1 MISRV
6 VLLGIV
12 QGLTE
17 FLPVS
22 SSGHLVVFQRLLS
35 MEVPGV
41 TLEIALHLGTLL
53 AVFAVYGE
61 DFCRAIW
68 RFVAISIGVFGGR
81 RRLSELGS
89 DPASREALLLA
100 VGTAPAGVAGLALKD
115 LFESAFN
122 SPLTVVGGFVITGVL
137 LWLSAPARESPEAE
151 EVALRDVISLGAAIP
166 YGERRRAS
174 RSRRRRPRPSPDPLY
189 RGGTRRRRR
198 FTAETS
204 FSNASVWQALFIGLG
219 QALAITPGISRSGAT
234 VSAALRCGLPPDLA
248 ARFSFMLSIPAIL
261 GAAVTD
267 LIPAVVNGAFGI
279 ASPGAAGVVAV
290 PNASPMGA
298 SQLLLGAAVAAVAGI
313 VAIRV
318 FISSL
323 AKGGMRVFAVYCWSL
338 AVLTY
343 LFLC

>member
-35 MEVPGV
+35 MEAPGV

-53 AVFAVYGE
+53 AVFAMYGE
-61 DFCRAIW
+61 GFCRAIW
-68 RFVAISIGVFGGR
+68 RFVVISLGVFGGR
-81 RRLSELGS
+81 RHLWELSS
-89 DPASREALLLA
+89 DPAAREALLLA
-100 VGTAPAGVAGLALKD
+100 VGTVPAGVAGLALKD

-122 SPLTVVGGFVITGVL
+122 SPLTVAAGFAITGML
-137 LWLSAPARESPEAE
+137 LWLSAPARESPAAE
-151 EVALRDVISLGAAIP
+151 KMPPRDGIPLGAALP
-166 YGERRRAS
+166 YGGYRRTS
-174 RSRRRRPRPSPDPLY
+174 RGRRRRPRPGPDLLY
-189 RGGTRRRRR
+189 RGSARRRRG
-198 FTAETS
+198 FPAETG
-204 FSNASVWQALFIGLG
+204 FGNASVWQAVFVGLG

-234 VSAALRCGLPPDLA
+234 VSAALKCGLPPDSA

-261 GAAVTD
+261 GAALTD
-267 LIPAVVNGAFGI
+267 LIPALVSGTFEMAGRGQAGAV
-279 ASPGAAGVVAV
+279 AGPNV
-290 PNASPMGA
+290 PLVGA
-298 SQLLLGAAVAAVAGI
+298 SQLLLGAAVAAVAGV

-323 AKGGMRVFAVYCWSL
+323 VKGRMRVFAVYCWSL
-338 AVLTY
+338 AALTY